1 MIDRGRAG
9 RSFVYRGGVRL
20 AGTVVAC
27 DAATGSDLVFLSHAP
42 ALGARGRRALPH
54 LGSGSRQI
62 LATDVTLALL
72 GPAGERMRR
81 HALVAAPGRPFSLG
95 ELRLELYASGFMPGS
110 ASLLCERGGRRLV
123 YSGPLGAGPGV
134 DVRAADAVC
143 LDARG
148 AAVAPTPPAAEALA
162 SVEGAVRAL
171 LADGRAP
178 VVVAASSSRS
188 LEIGGALAGDR
199 IVLRGHRSIVQ
210 AAAAYRDAGLPAPP
224 VARFDRRLGAGEVL
238 LWPAGER
245 LPGQRAGGRT
255 PGVVLIGDAGTA
267 SPGGPDA
274 IALPFPERA
283 GLAALV
289 GYVAATGASEIAI
302 VNAPDG
308 ELIRALGARG
318 LDAYMIGPP
327 RQASLFEANAA

>member
-27 DAATGSDLVFLSHAP
+27 DAATGSALVFLSHAP

-81 HALVAAPGRPFSLG
+81 HALVA
-95 ELRLELYASGFMPGS
+95 
-110 ASLLCERGGRRLV
+110 
-123 YSGPLGAGPGV
+123 
-134 DVRAADAVC
+134 
-143 LDARG
+143 
-148 AAVAPTPPAAEALA
+148 
-162 SVEGAVRAL
+162 
-171 LADGRAP
+171 
-178 VVVAASSSRS
+178 
-188 LEIGGALAGDR
+188 DR

-255 PGVVLIGDAGTA
+255 PGVVLIG
-267 SPGGPDA
+267 
-274 IALPFPERA
+274 
-283 GLAALV
+283 
-289 GYVAATGASEIAI
+289 
-302 VNAPDG
+302 
-308 ELIRALGARG
+308 
-318 LDAYMIGPP
+318 
-327 RQASLFEANAA
+327 